1 MGVNVVKTSCVGVNR
16 LGKEGLNKMLSILRP
31 MREGQEERQNL
42 SIHRKE
48 NMREFVTYL
57 S

>member
-1 MGVNVVKTSCVGVNR
+1 MEVNVVKTPCVEVNR
-16 LGKEGLNKMLSILRP
+16 LGKEGFNKMLSILGQ
-31 MREGQEERQNL
+31 MREGSEMRQSL

>member
-1 MGVNVVKTSCVGVNR
+1 MGVNVVKTSCVEVNR
-16 LGKEGLNKMLSILRP
+16 LGKEELNKMLSILGQ